1 MKVVLSF
8 FILVILFTACNRGNE
23 TDGEIGSTDTSVNFP
38 RASIIKVL
46 DSMHQGFR
54 TKNFKLMESFLT
66 EDGLYLGT
74 DPTEIWSKK
83 QLSQYFD
90 KSNRNSKDLTYNI
103 LSRTILPG
111 KNFNTALCV
120 EQYYLSTMSDK
131 MMVRSISRLV
141 KRDESWKISFY
152 SWNFIPRNEDIKKLN
167 EALK

>member
-1 MKVVLSF
+1 MVLCSCSNNSNSDT
-8 FILVILFTACNRGNE
+8 VISQN
-23 TDGEIGSTDTSVNFP
+23 DTSVTFP
-38 RASIIKVL
+38 RGQINKVL

-74 DPTEIWSKK
+74 DPSEIWSKK

-90 KSNRNSKDLTYNI
+90 KNVKDTNNISYTI
-103 LSRTILPG
+103 LSRNILLG
-111 KNFNTALCV
+111 KNNNTAMAI

-131 MMVRSISRLV
+131 MMVRSISKLV
-141 KRDESWKISFY
+141 NKDNVWKISFY
-152 SWNFIPRNEDIKKLN
+152 SWNFIPRNEDIKKIN

>member
-1 MKVVLSF
+1 MKIVLWL
-8 FILVILFTACNRGNE
+8 FISVLIFSACNRGND
-23 TDGEIGSTDTSVNFP
+23 TDGEIGSSDTSVSFP
-38 RASIIKVL
+38 RSSIIKVL

-74 DPTEIWSKK
+74 DPSEVWSKK

-90 KSNRNSKDLTYNI
+90 KSNRASKDLNYNI
-103 LSRTILPG
+103 LSRTILLG
-111 KNFNTALCV
+111 KNSTTALCV

-131 MMVRSISRLV
+131 MMVRSISKVV
-141 KRDESWKISFY
+141 KRDERWKIAFY
-152 SWNFIPRNEDIKKLN
+152 SWNFIPKNEDIKKLN